1 MIKRSRT
8 YYIVRQDAK
17 STIDIGKSNWRAL
30 NCSGH
35 LIVLLEE
42 RNELRA
48 KEFKLL
54 AKHTDRNWIRD
65 RHKKIR
71 KKGPS
76 FKAQWHSQE
85 YYGSAS
91 DK

>member
-1 MIKRSRT
+1 MIKRSWT

-17 STIDIGKSNWRAL
+17 TTIDIGKSNWRTL

-48 KEFKLL
+48 KEFELL
-54 AKHTDRNWIRD
+54 AKRADRNWIRD
-65 RHKKIR
+65 RHEKIR
-71 KKGPS
+71 KEKTV
-76 FKAQWHSQE
+76 F
-85 YYGSAS
+85 
-91 DK
+91 